1 MDGVQDAAA
10 PTDSTDRD
18 SLLLIDSSWSIC
30 QWPDGGIQFLP
41 SGGGF
46 SVNPG
51 SSVLEGS
58 RVYHFQMMRV
68 STTVS
73 AQKARAVHTVLVQFG
88 NSTTANQEGV

>member
-41 SGGGF
+41 SGGGL
-46 SVNPG
+46 SVNPQPRQL
-51 SSVLEGS
+51 SSGKVLE
-58 RVYHFQMMRV
+58 
-68 STTVS
+68 STIF
-73 AQKARAVHTVLVQFG
+73 R
-88 NSTTANQEGV
+88 